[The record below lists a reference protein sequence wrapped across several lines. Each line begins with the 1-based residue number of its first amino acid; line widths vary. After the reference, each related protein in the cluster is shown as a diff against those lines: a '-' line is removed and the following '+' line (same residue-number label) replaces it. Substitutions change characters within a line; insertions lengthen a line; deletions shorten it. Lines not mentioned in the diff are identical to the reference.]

1 MYKTILW
8 TSVCGI
14 SGGLLWSTIGK
25 LRNNYFN
32 EYNYRNT
39 ILNWGGFFG
48 VLIGLSRAYKG
59 TYLLN
64 FNQKN

>member
-14 SGGLLWSTIGK
+14 SGGLLWSTIGN

-39 ILNWGGFFG
+39 ILNWGGFIG
-48 VLIGLSRAYKG
+48 VLIGLNRAYKG

-64 FNQKN
+64 FN